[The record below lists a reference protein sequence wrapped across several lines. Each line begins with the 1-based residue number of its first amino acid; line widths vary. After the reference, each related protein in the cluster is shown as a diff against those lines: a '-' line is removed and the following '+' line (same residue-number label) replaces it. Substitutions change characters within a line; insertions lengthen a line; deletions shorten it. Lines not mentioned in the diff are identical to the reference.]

1 MCIDGDYL
9 ERKVSRRYRITA
21 RYVGVRVCV
30 RNFPDNLVGA
40 ARQPV
45 ICELPMDK
53 DDSLWIGERG
63 RERELHE
70 DKCCET
76 RRQVGRRDKRE
87 IERKREK
94 ARGDSTICHRVCER
108 LPGSP
113 KVCLLDEGE
122 QKLPG
127 LIYVRT

>member
-1 MCIDGDYL
+1 MDID
-9 ERKVSRRYRITA
+9 
-21 RYVGVRVCV
+21 
-30 RNFPDNLVGA
+30 N
-40 ARQPV
+40 
-45 ICELPMDK
+45 
-53 DDSLWIGERG
+53 SLRIGERR
-63 RERELHE
+63 REREVHE

-76 RRQVGRRDKRE
+76 RRQVGRCDKKE
-87 IERKREK
+87 TERKRK
-94 ARGDSTICHRVCER
+94 KIRGDSTICHRVCKR